1 MCVTKRRTTCE
12 EANGNQ
18 DDEHDERQHYQ
29 LPDVSLK
36 PGAPQH
42 RPIHLH
48 HHHLHTGIMLMC
60 SHNFG
65 CVLVFSPPGFVAQ
78 TNSPAALSLSYIHSV
93 DVFSQFLAVF
103 IPLVFAGFLVC
114 PLL

>member
-1 MCVTKRRTTCE
+1 MCVTKQSTTCE

-18 DDEHDERQHYQ
+18 DDEDNEGQHYQ
-29 LPDVSLK
+29 LPDVSLE
-36 PGAPQH
+36 PGTPQH

-48 HHHLHTGIMLMC
+48 HHHLHTGTMLLR

-78 TNSPAALSLSYIHSV
+78 TSSPVHYPFHTCALLMRPH
-93 DVFSQFLAVF
+93 DF
-103 IPLVFAGFLVC
+103 
-114 PLL
+114 